1 MSTISL
7 KYQSSNSRAFSENNP
22 ADAFSRLKIYRF
34 HVLFLESDRLPTP
47 MHRRDPLN
55 ASYESQHSD
64 FLATSTQRTYSA
76 PQRYEHH
83 LQVSTPA
90 SQYTLHEWTFRSR
103 NPVDTDTAFKV
114 LVRPMYAGAVWNPYL
129 VKDIYAIESVQ
140 RRASRLICRSVKEYT
155 ERLGESWGVN
165 I

>member
-34 HVLFLESDRLPTP
+34 HVLFLASDRLPTTV
-47 MHRRDPLN
+47 HARDPLN
-55 ASYESQHSD
+55 ASDESQHSD

-114 LVRPMYAGAVWNPYL
+114 LVRPMYAGAIWNPYL